1 MYNNDD
7 IIKYQSTMIGHM
19 KDQDAKD
26 KAAGI
31 ITMRNYSG
39 DAIVGTTVNIN
50 DTTKIA
56 KLKAEGYKQED
67 TQYV

>member
-31 ITMRNYSG
+31 ITMRNY
-39 DAIVGTTVNIN
+39 